1 MDDSDGSDMMNA
13 NDLEPP
19 GAAATQR
26 DFLYQRRLV
35 SLRPFVTDDGVPGL
49 NLRFAGD
56 ETIAVRI
63 DIPLLDLFHQA
74 IGRLKQSAASRPTAL
89 KGDRSHL
96 RDAQSS
102 ATSVSRSR

>member
-1 MDDSDGSDMMNA
+1 MKADARDM
-13 NDLEPP
+13 PR
-19 GAAATQR
+19 AAVTQR

-63 DIPLLDLFHQA
+63 DRPLLDLFQQA
-74 IGRLKQSAASRPTAL
+74 IERLKASPGIERQP
-89 KGDRSHL
+89 G
-96 RDAQSS
+96 
-102 ATSVSRSR
+102 

>member
-1 MDDSDGSDMMNA
+1 MMKADDRDM
-13 NDLEPP
+13 P

-56 ETIAVRI
+56 ETMAVRI
-63 DIPLLDLFHQA
+63 DLPLLELLRQA
-74 IGRLKQSAASRPTAL
+74 VGRLEANPGIKR
-89 KGDRSHL
+89 
-96 RDAQSS
+96 
-102 ATSVSRSR
+102 

>member
-1 MDDSDGSDMMNA
+1 MMKA
-13 NDLEPP
+13 DAQHMP
-19 GAAATQR
+19 GAAAMER

-63 DIPLLDLFHQA
+63 DIELLGLLHQA
-74 IGRLKQSAASRPTAL
+74 IRRLEASPGL
-89 KGDRSHL
+89 KR
-96 RDAQSS
+96 
-102 ATSVSRSR
+102 

>member
-1 MDDSDGSDMMNA
+1 MMKTDDP
-13 NDLEPP
+13 DLP
-19 GAAATQR
+19 GAAATER

-63 DIPLLDLFHQA
+63 DVRLLDFFDRA
-74 IGRLKQSAASRPTAL
+74 IGRLKACPGVKR
-89 KGDRSHL
+89 
-96 RDAQSS
+96 
-102 ATSVSRSR
+102 

>member
-1 MDDSDGSDMMNA
+1 MNA
-13 NDLEPP
+13 DGWDPA
-19 GAAATQR
+19 GAAATER

-63 DIPLLDLFHQA
+63 DVQLLKLFHQA
-74 IGRLKQSAASRPTAL
+74 IWRLEASPAIKRAGADP
-89 KGDRSHL
+89 
-96 RDAQSS
+96 SS
-102 ATSVSRSR
+102 DYPSLPDT

>member
-1 MDDSDGSDMMNA
+1 MKADDQA
-13 NDLEPP
+13 PA
-19 GAAATQR
+19 GAAATER

-74 IGRLKQSAASRPTAL
+74 IRRLEASPGIKR
-89 KGDRSHL
+89 
-96 RDAQSS
+96 
-102 ATSVSRSR
+102 

>member
-1 MDDSDGSDMMNA
+1 MMNA
-13 NDLEPP
+13 DDLKQP

-49 NLRFAGD
+49 NLRFADD

-63 DIPLLDLFHQA
+63 DLPLLDLLHRA
-74 IGRLKQSAASRPTAL
+74 IGRLKQSAASGAF
-89 KGDRSHL
+89 RSGRYFL
-96 RDAQSS
+96 R
-102 ATSVSRSR
+102 

>member
-1 MDDSDGSDMMNA
+1 MNTDDQD
-13 NDLEPP
+13 PP

-35 SLRPFVTDDGVPGL
+35 SIRPFVTDDGVPGL

-63 DIPLLDLFHQA
+63 DIPMLDLLHLA
-74 IGRLKQSAASRPTAL
+74 IWRLK
-89 KGDRSHL
+89 
-96 RDAQSS
+96 
-102 ATSVSRSR
+102 TSQGARH